1 MKTYEVCI
9 KYEVK
14 KVHEVKAKNKKQ
26 AEKIVK
32 NFVGERLDTH
42 SWETLEILNWQE
54 YKSLIQF
61 NYWMKQGK

>member
-1 MKTYEVCI
+1 MNTYEVCI

-14 KVHEVKAKNKKQ
+14 KVHEVKAKNKKE

-42 SWETLEILNWQE
+42 SWETLEIL
-54 YKSLIQF
+54 YTTTTRFLK
-61 NYWMKQGK
+61 

>member
-1 MKTYEVCI
+1 MKTYEICI

-42 SWETLEILNWQE
+42 SWETLEILN
-54 YKSLIQF
+54 
-61 NYWMKQGK
+61 